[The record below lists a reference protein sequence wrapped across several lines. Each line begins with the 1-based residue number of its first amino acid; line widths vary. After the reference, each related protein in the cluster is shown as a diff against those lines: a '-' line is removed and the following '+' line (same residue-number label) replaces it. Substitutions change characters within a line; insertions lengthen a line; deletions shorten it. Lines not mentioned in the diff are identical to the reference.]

1 MMQDRPVCFRCCETI
16 ENDFV
21 FEALCGHERCPSA
34 VMHPL
39 CLMDFREER
48 EQAAERFVVV
58 GLMLRPLMQEHTEN
72 G

>member
-1 MMQDRPVCFRCCETI
+1 MMQDRPVFFRCCETI

-39 CLMDFREER
+39 CLMEFRDER
-48 EQAAERFVVV
+48 AAADRFQVV
-58 GLMLRPLMQEHTEN
+58 GLLVRPWIQEHTEN